1 MTTFIRIIPALII
14 AGAVVGT
21 GWAQPR
27 VGETPWE
34 FEPSSIDSATGSTK
48 FWAEQR
54 FLDRHEEIMG
64 LKEQGP
70 FELVLLGDSITDFW
84 RSAPEIWN
92 AYFGKYRPANFGVS
106 GDSTQHVIW
115 RIEHGAFDGLSVK
128 VVVLLLGTNN
138 TAGHTA
144 VQIAAGNRRII
155 DLLQEKI
162 PGVKILLMGVWP
174 RGGRHM
180 PDNRYDDG
188 MVRNEIIRG
197 LNKIMSA
204 WDNGSTVRYLDIGAN
219 FRDEHGKLRSDLLP
233 DMLHPNEEGYRVWAE
248 AIQPLLAEMME

>member
-1 MTTFIRIIPALII
+1 MMAFIRIIPAMVI
-14 AGAVVGT
+14 AVAVVST
-21 GWAQPR
+21 GWPQPR

-34 FEPSSIDSATGSTK
+34 FKPSSIDSATGSTK
-48 FWAEQR
+48 FWAEQK
-54 FLDRHEEIMG
+54 FLHRHEEIMR
-64 LKEQGP
+64 LKEKGP
-70 FELVLLGDSITDFW
+70 FDLVFLGDSITDFW
-84 RSAPEIWN
+84 RSAPEIWS
-92 AYFGKYRPANFGVS
+92 AHFGKYRPANFGVS

-115 RIEHGAFDGLSVK
+115 RIEQGEFDGLSAK

-174 RGGRHM
+174 RGERRM

-188 MVRNEIIRG
+188 VVRNEIIRE
-197 LNKIMSA
+197 LNKVMSA
-204 WDNGSTVRYLDIGAN
+204 WDNDSTVRYLDIGAK
-219 FRDEHGKLRSDLLP
+219 FCDEHGKLRSDLLP
-233 DMLHPNEEGYRVWAE
+233 DMLHPNNEGYRVWAE